1 MNPLPPPPPQQTES
15 RPPPE
20 LRDDVLAEIFS
31 RIPPDD
37 PAILVRVS
45 AVCKPWRRLLSGR
58 IFLSRYHA
66 LHRAPPILGFF
77 CEEKAL
83 TGPFSSFTYAWSDPT
98 SIDHH
103 PNARVQARRP
113 SVLVGNARLYFLCDN
128 NTSIVEFDM
137 ATMTLS
143 VIPSPPLAGPGH
155 EEVCGA
161 LLVTAEGGGLG
172 FAAILKQSRT
182 LHQWSKEEATNQWK
196 HLEHVRDLEQ
206 LLPYT
211 VGVHLHDPFSRMSN
225 LLIGFADGVIV
236 VRTHDGVFTVELGSS
251 RPPKKVSRRSAIV
264 AAFPYLSFCTPVAN

>member
-1 MNPLPPPPPQQTES
+1 
-15 RPPPE
+15 
-20 LRDDVLAEIFS
+20 
-31 RIPPDD
+31 
-37 PAILVRVS
+37 
-45 AVCKPWRRLLSGR
+45 
-58 IFLSRYHA
+58 
-66 LHRAPPILGFF
+66 
-77 CEEKAL
+77 
-83 TGPFSSFTYAWSDPT
+83 
-98 SIDHH
+98 
-103 PNARVQARRP
+103 
-113 SVLVGNARLYFLCDN
+113 
-128 NTSIVEFDM
+128 M

-196 HLEHVRDLEQ
+196 HLKHVRDLEH

-264 AAFPYLSFCTPVAN
+264 AAFPYLSFCTPGTSS

>member
-1 MNPLPPPPPQQTES
+1 VDGCGHHDCHGRAYRVALVGT
-15 RPPPE
+15 
-20 LRDDVLAEIFS
+20 DVAGG
-31 RIPPDD
+31 
-37 PAILVRVS
+37 ATHA
-45 AVCKPWRRLLSGR
+45 AV
-58 IFLSRYHA
+58 Y
-66 LHRAPPILGFF
+66 
-77 CEEKAL
+77 
-83 TGPFSSFTYAWSDPT
+83 SSETYAWSDPT

-264 AAFPYLSFCTPVAN
+264 AAFPYLSFCTPGTSS